1 VEAGSGTISVP
12 AWRTQPS
19 WYLITTD
26 DRMIPLEA
34 QRAMAKRAGA
44 TVVEVKGSHS
54 VCASYP
60 RAVAALIPL
69 SIRIKTM
76 IRFMRCGD
84 WRWFASH
91 RFRDL
96 GMAAILLSAFL
107 LSGCRKPAQ
116 PVTITFFDSDF
127 RGVPGDHRMI
137 PDADLQEFTRET
149 GIRVNDLP
157 TPEDNGSKLNLTM
170 DLLRSRAPSPDLYGV
185 DMIWAGT
192 MGEYLI
198 DLQPYF
204 ASEISSQDRDFIESY
219 RVQGKVVAMPEQP
232 LGVQVLV
239 YRTDLLAKY
248 GYKTPPRTWD
258 ELEKMAARIQAG
270 ERAQGKKDFW
280 GFVWAGAIATDSEQL
295 TMEGLE
301 WQAAEGGGH
310 IIESDGK
317 ISVNNAN
324 VIRAWERAAHWV
336 GWISPSSVVSYT
348 ATDAENK
355 FWVSGEAA
363 FLLSHSIVY
372 EIFAEDKPFRDQ
384 AGVTS
389 VPAGKSA
396 RVATIGGY
404 ALGISRFSAHRAEA
418 VQLIQFLLRKQAEF
432 RSSTRKPGRKVEY
445 FEVPPVMREIY
456 PWWYKPG
463 ESGGSEIVSRPSAVA
478 GSNYEAVSKAY
489 THALHSVLTRELPAP
504 AAAVALENELVRI
517 MCNDRAQPG
526 TGSH

>member
-1 VEAGSGTISVP
+1 MNNVVRAHDAFADRSGWERVYKLRC
-12 AWRTQPS
+12 A
-19 WYLITTD
+19 
-26 DRMIPLEA
+26 DR
-34 QRAMAKRAGA
+34 
-44 TVVEVKGSHS
+44 
-54 VCASYP
+54 
-60 RAVAALIPL
+60 
-69 SIRIKTM
+69 
-76 IRFMRCGD
+76 
-84 WRWFASH
+84 RWFAP
-91 RFRDL
+91 RCFRSSDI
-96 GMAAILLSAFL
+96 AAILLSVFL
-107 LSGCRKPAQ
+107 LSGCHKPAQ

-137 PDADLQEFTRET
+137 ADADLQEFTRET

-157 TPEDNGSKLNLTM
+157 TPEDNGSKLDLAM
-170 DLLRSRAPSPDLYGV
+170 SLLRSGARSPDLYGV
-185 DMIWAGT
+185 DMIWAGS

-204 ASEISSQDRDFIESY
+204 ASAIASQDRDFVESY
-219 RVQGKVVAMPEQP
+219 KVQGKVVAMPQQP
-232 LGVQVLV
+232 LGMQVLV

-248 GYKTPPRTWD
+248 GYKTPPRTWV
-258 ELEKMAARIQAG
+258 ELEKMAVRIQSG

-301 WQAAEGGGH
+301 WQAAEGGGR
-310 IIESDGK
+310 IIEPDGK
-317 ISVNNAN
+317 ISVNNPNA
-324 VIRAWERAAHWV
+324 IRAWERAAHWV
-336 GWISPSSVVSYT
+336 GSISPPSVVSYT

-363 FLLSHSIVY
+363 FLLSHAIVY
-372 EIFAEDKPFRDQ
+372 EIFAEDKPFRDL

-389 VPAGKSA
+389 VPAGSSA

-404 ALGISRFSAHRAEA
+404 ALGISRFSAHRTEA
-418 VQLIQFLLRKQAEF
+418 VQLIQFLLSRQAEF
-432 RSSTRKPGRKVEY
+432 RSTTRKPGRKVEY

-463 ESGGSEIVSRPSAVA
+463 ESGGGGIVARPSTVA

-489 THALHSVLTRELPAP
+489 TRALHSVLTQESTAP
-504 AAAVALENELVRI
+504 AAAAALENELVRI
-517 MCNDRAQPG
+517 MGSDKAQPG

>member
-1 VEAGSGTISVP
+1 MSRV
-12 AWRTQPS
+12 
-19 WYLITTD
+19 
-26 DRMIPLEA
+26 
-34 QRAMAKRAGA
+34 
-44 TVVEVKGSHS
+44 
-54 VCASYP
+54 
-60 RAVAALIPL
+60 
-69 SIRIKTM
+69 
-76 IRFMRCGD
+76 MRCAERRRD
-84 WRWFASH
+84 
-91 RFRDL
+91 RFRHL
-96 GMAAILLSAFL
+96 GMAEILLAAFL
-107 LSGCRKPAQ
+107 FSGCRKPAQ
-116 PVTITFFDSDF
+116 PVTITFFDSDA

-137 PDADLQEFTRET
+137 PDAYLQEFTRET

-157 TPEDNGSKLNLTM
+157 TPEDTGSKLDLAM
-170 DLLRSRAPSPDLYGV
+170 DLLRSGAPSPDVYGV
-185 DMIWAGT
+185 DTIWTGV
-192 MGEYLI
+192 MGEYLV

-204 ASEISSQDRDFIESY
+204 ASAISAEDPAIIGIY
-219 RVQGKVVAMPEQP
+219 RIQGKVVAMPNQP
-232 LGVQVLV
+232 LGMQVLV

-258 ELEKMAARIQAG
+258 ELEKMAVRMQAG
-270 ERAQGKKDFW
+270 ERADGKKDFW

-310 IIESDGK
+310 IIEPDGK

-324 VIRAWERAAHWV
+324 VIRAWQRAARWV
-336 GWISPSSVVSYT
+336 GSISPPSVVSYT

-372 EIFAEDKPFRDQ
+372 EIFAQDRPFRDQ

-418 VQLIQFLLRKQAEF
+418 VKFIQFLLRKHAEF
-432 RSSTRKPGRKVEY
+432 TAAHLEKPGRKGQY
-445 FEVPPVMREIY
+445 FEVPSVMKEIY

-463 ESGGSEIVSRPSAVA
+463 ETGGSEIVSRPSAVA

-489 THALHSVLTRELPAP
+489 THALHSVLTRESTAP
-504 AAAVALENELVRI
+504 AAAASLESQLVQI
-517 MCNDRAQPG
+517 MGNDRAQPG

>member
-1 VEAGSGTISVP
+1 
-12 AWRTQPS
+12 
-19 WYLITTD
+19 
-26 DRMIPLEA
+26 
-34 QRAMAKRAGA
+34 
-44 TVVEVKGSHS
+44 
-54 VCASYP
+54 
-60 RAVAALIPL
+60 
-69 SIRIKTM
+69 
-76 IRFMRCGD
+76 MRWGE
-84 WRWFASH
+84 RRRFASH
-91 RFRDL
+91 RFRYL
-96 GMAAILLSAFL
+96 VIAGILLLAFL
-107 LSGCRKPAQ
+107 FFGCHKPAQ
-116 PVTITFFDSDF
+116 PVTITYFDSDF

-137 PDADLQEFTRET
+137 PEAYLQEFARET
-149 GIRVNDLP
+149 GIRVDDLP
-157 TPEDNGSKLNLTM
+157 TPEDNGAKLNLAM
-170 DLLRSRAPSPDLYGV
+170 DWLRSGAPYPDLYGV
-185 DMIWAGT
+185 DMIWAGI
-192 MGEYLI
+192 MADYLV

-204 ASEISSQDRDFIESY
+204 APEISSEDPELAASNK
-219 RVQGKVVAMPEQP
+219 VQGKVVSMPMPEQP
-232 LGVQVLV
+232 LDVQVLI
-239 YRTDLLAKY
+239 YRTDLLARY

-270 ERAQGKKDFW
+270 ERARGKKDFW

-336 GWISPSSVVSYT
+336 GWISPPSVVSYT

-363 FLLSHSIVY
+363 FLLSHAIVY
-372 EIFAEDKPFRDQ
+372 EVFAQDKPFRDE

-404 ALGISRFSAHRAEA
+404 ALGISRFSPHRAED
-418 VQLIQFLLRKQAEF
+418 VEFVQFLLRKHAEF
-432 RSSTRKPGRKVEY
+432 TATHREKPGRKVEY
-445 FEVPPVMREIY
+445 FEVPPVTKEIY

-478 GSNYEAVSKAY
+478 GANYEAVSKAY
-489 THALHSVLTRELPAP
+489 TDALHSVLTRESTAP
-504 AAAVALENELVRI
+504 AAAAALENELVGI
-517 MCNDRAQPG
+517 MRNGRAQPG

>member
-1 VEAGSGTISVP
+1 MSRVLRLAD
-12 AWRTQPS
+12 Q
-19 WYLITTD
+19 
-26 DRMIPLEA
+26 
-34 QRAMAKRAGA
+34 
-44 TVVEVKGSHS
+44 
-54 VCASYP
+54 
-60 RAVAALIPL
+60 
-69 SIRIKTM
+69 
-76 IRFMRCGD
+76 
-84 WRWFASH
+84 RWFASH
-91 RFRDL
+91 RFRL
-96 GMAAILLSAFL
+96 LVMAGILLSASFF
-107 LSGCRKPAQ
+107 SACAKPAQ
-116 PVTITFFDSDF
+116 PVTITYFDSDG
-127 RGVPGDHRMI
+127 RGVPGDHRMV
-137 PDADLQEFTRET
+137 PDAYLQEFTRET

-157 TPEDNGSKLNLTM
+157 TPEDNGSKLDLAM
-170 DLLRSRAPSPDLYGV
+170 DLLRSGAPSPDLYGV
-185 DMIWAGT
+185 DTIWTGA

-204 ASEISSQDRDFIESY
+204 ASEMASEDHDIIESY
-219 RVQGKVVAMPEQP
+219 MVQGKVVGMPNQP
-232 LGVQVLV
+232 LGVQVLI
-239 YRTDLLAKY
+239 YRTDLLARY

-270 ERAQGKKDFW
+270 ERAKGKKDFW
-280 GFVWAGAIATDSEQL
+280 GFLWAGAIATDSEQL
-295 TMEGLE
+295 AMEGLE

-336 GWISPSSVVSYT
+336 GWISPPSVVSYT
-348 ATDAENK
+348 ATDAENR
-355 FWVSGEAA
+355 FWISGEAA
-363 FLLSHSIVY
+363 FLLSHAIVY
-372 EIFAEDKPFRDQ
+372 EIFAQDKPFRDQ

-418 VQLIQFLLRKQAEF
+418 VRFIQFLLRKHAQFTAHPE
-432 RSSTRKPGRKVEY
+432 KPGRKVEY
-445 FEVPPVMREIY
+445 FEVPPVIREIY

-489 THALHSVLTRELPAP
+489 THALHSVLTRESTAP
-504 AAAVALENELVRI
+504 AAAAALENELAQI
-517 MCNDRAQPG
+517 MGKDRAQPG

>member
-1 VEAGSGTISVP
+1 
-12 AWRTQPS
+12 
-19 WYLITTD
+19 
-26 DRMIPLEA
+26 M
-34 QRAMAKRAGA
+34 
-44 TVVEVKGSHS
+44 
-54 VCASYP
+54 
-60 RAVAALIPL
+60 
-69 SIRIKTM
+69 
-76 IRFMRCGD
+76 MRSAER
-84 WRWFASH
+84 RWFAAH
-91 RFRDL
+91 RFRHL
-96 GMAAILLSAFL
+96 GMAGILLSAFL
-107 LSGCRKPAQ
+107 FSGCGKPAQ
-116 PVTITFFDSDF
+116 PVTITFFDSDA

-137 PDADLQEFTRET
+137 PDAYLQEFTRET
-149 GIRVNDLP
+149 SIRVNDLP
-157 TPEDNGSKLNLTM
+157 TPEDTGSKLDLAMN
-170 DLLRSRAPSPDLYGV
+170 LLRSGAPSPDLYGV
-185 DMIWAGT
+185 DTIWVGT

-204 ASEISSQDRDFIESY
+204 ASEISSEDRDLIEIY
-219 RVQGKVVAMPEQP
+219 RVQGKVVAMPNQP
-232 LGVQVLV
+232 IGVQVLV
-239 YRTDLLAKY
+239 YRTDLLARY

-258 ELEKMAARIQAG
+258 ELEKMAVRIQAG
-270 ERAQGKKDFW
+270 ERAKGKKDFW

-324 VIRAWERAAHWV
+324 VIRAWQRAAHWV
-336 GWISPSSVVSYT
+336 GGISPPSVVSDT

-363 FLLSHSIVY
+363 FLLSHAIVY
-372 EIFAEDKPFRDQ
+372 EIFAQDKPFRDQ

-418 VQLIQFLLRKQAEF
+418 VKFIQFLLRKHAEF
-432 RSSTRKPGRKVEY
+432 TATHPEKPGRKVEY

-456 PWWYKPG
+456 PWWDKPG

-489 THALHSVLTRELPAP
+489 THALHSVLTRESTAP
-504 AAAVALENELVRI
+504 AAAAALENELARI
-517 MCNDRAQPG
+517 MGNDRAQPG

>member
-1 VEAGSGTISVP
+1 
-12 AWRTQPS
+12 
-19 WYLITTD
+19 
-26 DRMIPLEA
+26 
-34 QRAMAKRAGA
+34 
-44 TVVEVKGSHS
+44 
-54 VCASYP
+54 
-60 RAVAALIPL
+60 
-69 SIRIKTM
+69 
-76 IRFMRCGD
+76 
-84 WRWFASH
+84 
-91 RFRDL
+91 
-96 GMAAILLSAFL
+96 
-107 LSGCRKPAQ
+107 
-116 PVTITFFDSDF
+116 
-127 RGVPGDHRMI
+127 MI
-137 PDADLQEFTRET
+137 PDAYLQEFTQKT

-157 TPEDNGSKLNLTM
+157 TPEDNGSKLDLAMN
-170 DLLRSRAPSPDLYGV
+170 LLRSGAPSPDLYGV
-185 DMIWAGT
+185 DTIWAGT

-198 DLQPYF
+198 DLRPYF
-204 ASEISSQDRDFIESY
+204 ASEISAENRDIIESY
-219 RVQGKVVAMPEQP
+219 MVQGKVVAMPNQP

-239 YRTDLLAKY
+239 YRTDLLARY

-270 ERAQGKKDFW
+270 ERAKGSKDFW

-336 GWISPSSVVSYT
+336 GWISPPSVVSYT

-363 FLLSHSIVY
+363 FLLSHAIVY
-372 EIFAEDKPFRDQ
+372 EVFAQDKPFRDE

-404 ALGISRFSAHRAEA
+404 ALGISRFSPHRAED
-418 VQLIQFLLRKQAEF
+418 VEFVQFLLRKHAEF
-432 RSSTRKPGRKVEY
+432 TATHREKPGRKVEY
-445 FEVPPVMREIY
+445 FEVPPVTKEIY

-478 GSNYEAVSKAY
+478 GANYEAVSKAY
-489 THALHSVLTRELPAP
+489 TDALHSVLTRESTAP
-504 AAAVALENELVRI
+504 AAAATLENELVGI
-517 MCNDRAQPG
+517 MRNDRAQPG

>member
-1 VEAGSGTISVP
+1 MSRVL
-12 AWRTQPS
+12 R
-19 WYLITTD
+19 
-26 DRMIPLEA
+26 
-34 QRAMAKRAGA
+34 RAER
-44 TVVEVKGSHS
+44 
-54 VCASYP
+54 P
-60 RAVAALIPL
+60 RN
-69 SIRIKTM
+69 
-76 IRFMRCGD
+76 
-84 WRWFASH
+84 
-91 RFRDL
+91 RFRHF
-96 GMAAILLSAFL
+96 GVAELLLAAFL
-107 LSGCRKPAQ
+107 FSGCRKPAQ
-116 PVTITFFDSDF
+116 PLTITFFDSAG
-127 RGVPGDHRMI
+127 RGVPGDHRMV
-137 PDADLQEFTRET
+137 PDAYLQEFTRET

-157 TPEDNGSKLNLTM
+157 TPEDSSSKL
-170 DLLRSRAPSPDLYGV
+170 DLAMELLHSGAPSPDVYGV
-185 DMIWAGT
+185 DTIWTGT
-192 MGEYLI
+192 MGEYLT

-204 ASEISSQDRDFIESY
+204 ASEISAEDPNIIAIY
-219 RVQGKVVAMPEQP
+219 RIQGKVVAMPNQP

-270 ERAQGKKDFW
+270 ERANGNKDFW
-280 GFVWAGAIATDSEQL
+280 GYVFAGAIATDSEQL

-317 ISVNNAN
+317 ISVNNPN

-336 GWISPSSVVSYT
+336 GWISPRSVVSYT

-355 FWVSGEAA
+355 FWVSGESA
-363 FLLSHSIVY
+363 FLLSHAIVY

-396 RVATIGGY
+396 RVATIGGH
-404 ALGISRFSAHRAEA
+404 ALGISRFSAHRDES
-418 VQLIQFLLRKQAEF
+418 LKFIRFLLRKHAEF
-432 RSSTRKPGRKVEY
+432 NSTYAKNRDRKVEY
-445 FEVPPVMREIY
+445 FEVPPVMKEIY

-478 GSNYEAVSKAY
+478 GAQYEAVSKAY
-489 THALHSVLTRELPAP
+489 TRALHSVLTRESTAP
-504 AAAVALENELVRI
+504 AAAAALENELARI
-517 MCNDRAQPG
+517 MSNGKTQAG

>member
-1 VEAGSGTISVP
+1 MRRV
-12 AWRTQPS
+12 
-19 WYLITTD
+19 
-26 DRMIPLEA
+26 
-34 QRAMAKRAGA
+34 
-44 TVVEVKGSHS
+44 
-54 VCASYP
+54 
-60 RAVAALIPL
+60 
-69 SIRIKTM
+69 
-76 IRFMRCGD
+76 MRCAD
-84 WRWFASH
+84 RRWFAFH
-91 RFRDL
+91 RFRRL
-96 GMAAILLSAFL
+96 VIAAILLSASLFF
-107 LSGCRKPAQ
+107 GCSKPAQ
-116 PVTITFFDSDF
+116 PVTITFFDSDA

-137 PDADLQEFTRET
+137 PDAYLQEFTRET

-157 TPEDNGSKLNLTM
+157 TPEDTGSKLDLAM
-170 DLLRSRAPSPDLYGV
+170 DLLRSGAPSPDLYGV
-185 DMIWAGT
+185 DTIWTGT

-204 ASEISSQDRDFIESY
+204 ASEISSEDRDLIDIY
-219 RVQGKVVAMPEQP
+219 RVQGKVVAMPNQP
-232 LGVQVLV
+232 IGVQVLV
-239 YRTDLLAKY
+239 YRTDLLARY

-258 ELEKMAARIQAG
+258 ELEKMAVRIQAG
-270 ERAQGKKDFW
+270 EREKGKNDFW
-280 GFVWAGAIATDSEQL
+280 GFVFAGAIATDSEQL

-336 GWISPSSVVSYT
+336 GWISPASVVSYT

-363 FLLSHSIVY
+363 FLLSHAIVY
-372 EIFAEDKPFRDQ
+372 EIFAQDKPFRDQ

-418 VQLIQFLLRKQAEF
+418 VKFIQFLLRKHAEF
-432 RSSTRKPGRKVEY
+432 IATHADSSGRKVEY
-445 FEVPPVMREIY
+445 FEVPPVMREVY

-489 THALHSVLTRELPAP
+489 TRALHSVLTRESTAP
-504 AAAVALENELVRI
+504 AAAAALENELVRI
-517 MCNDRAQPG
+517 IGNDKSQPG